1 MLTAC
6 AAVVSLLAVA
16 PAQALPV
23 PQASGAPG
31 APSPPGGLPDDVPVA
46 ALRPAPTL
54 PAPAAWPGPERFP
67 RTAGTGRLAGGG
79 YYWTDWIY
87 DDHGAQGQPGLPGA
101 PGADPAEQGVPS
113 FGDYSYP
120 PGPADNNGADI
131 FRAGVFLEPTAT
143 VWRVDWNTLVD
154 PSVPVAEWAFAT
166 GGSAASG
173 SQWPAGAGVR
183 SPGID
188 RALVVSS
195 RGARLLDVRSG
206 AVLARLPVDV
216 DVGARSFVVRVPRR
230 VLAPSGSW
238 VVRLA
243 SGLADTSGDGFAPAR
258 GALPTEPAVYN
269 VAFRT
274 IAQEPPGDNFWNDDR
289 QAAALTR
296 GDVSAFSTTIR
307 WADMAARHTTP
318 EPAPTGWSDRWYV
331 SSIEPGQGERT
342 DVGALADGKPVYLGR
357 VQPYAVYV
365 PSRHDPTRPA
375 PLTFL
380 LHSLTQNHNQY
391 AATTPKLS
399 QQACEARQS
408 ICVGTLGRGP
418 AGGFVNEAQL
428 DFWEVWREVASAYRP
443 DPERTVI
450 GGYSMGGFGAGLLAE
465 GHPDL
470 FSRAIL
476 LAGAAGDTS
485 SLDNV
490 RWVPMYLAGGAADEL
505 VPVTDEIAEA
515 QGLDRRGSRY
525 RYLLY
530 PAEDHVAFELQDGFS
545 DAARFMGSDP
555 RATRPGHVTFRWN
568 DSGNSPGFGYGTT
581 GAYWLRDLQ
590 ARSAGP
596 DALIDATSA
605 ADPDPSVTDLR
616 THDVLVPGDP
626 TPAIVTQLDWQLGPH
641 ARPRP
646 AIGLDL
652 GNVGALSIRLADAGI
667 GPRTTY
673 TVDVTTDGPT
683 TLTLVGPEGGARRV
697 QIAAG
702 HQHLVERSGT

>member
-1 MLTAC
+1 MLTGC
-6 AAVVSLLAVA
+6 AAVVAMLVVA
-16 PAQALPV
+16 PAQAA
-23 PQASGAPG
+23 PQPGAAGAPR
-31 APSPPGGLPDDVPVA
+31 APSGLPDDVPVA
-46 ALRPAPTL
+46 ALRSEPTL
-54 PAPAAWPGPERFP
+54 PVPAAWPGPERFP

-79 YYWTDWIY
+79 YYWTDWID
-87 DDHGAQGQPGLPGA
+87 DDHGARGQPGLPGA

-131 FRAGVFLEPTAT
+131 FRAGIFLEPAAT

-166 GGSAASG
+166 GGSATTG
-173 SQWPAGAGVR
+173 SLWPAGAGVS

-206 AVLARLPVDV
+206 AVLARLPVEV
-216 DVGARSFVVRVPRR
+216 DLGARSFIVRVPRR

-238 VVRLA
+238 GVRLA
-243 SGLADTSGDGFAPAR
+243 SGLANAAGDGFAPAR

-274 IAQEPPGDNFWNDDR
+274 VAQEPPGDNFWNDNR
-289 QAAALTR
+289 QADALAR
-296 GDVSAFSTTIR
+296 GDVSGFATTIR
-307 WADMAARHTTP
+307 WADLAARHTTP

-331 SSIEPGQGERT
+331 SSIEPGQGKRT
-342 DVGALADGKPVYLGR
+342 DVAAIADGKPVYLGR

-365 PSRHDPTRPA
+365 PTRRDPTRPA

-391 AATTPKLS
+391 SATTPKLS

-428 DFWEVWREVASAYRP
+428 DFWEVWREVASAYHL

-450 GGYSMGGFGAGLLAE
+450 GGYSMGGFGAGLLTE

-470 FSRAIL
+470 FARAIL
-476 LAGAAGDTS
+476 LAGTAGDTP

-515 QGLDRRGSRY
+515 QGLDRRGFRY

-545 DAARFMGSDP
+545 DAARFMGSDA

-568 DSGNSPGFGYGTT
+568 DSSNNPAFGYGTT
-581 GAYWLRDLQ
+581 GAYWLRDLR
-590 ARSAGP
+590 ARSAGS

-626 TPAIVTQLDWQLGPH
+626 SPAIVTQLDWRLGPH
-641 ARPRP
+641 PPPQP
-646 AIGLDL
+646 AIGLNL

-667 GPRTTY
+667 GPHTTY
-673 TVDVTTDGPT
+673 TVDVATDGPT
-683 TLTLVGPEGGARRV
+683 TLTLVGPDGGATRV
-697 QIAAG
+697 QVAAG
-702 HQHLVERSGT
+702 RQHLVESSR